1 MNRHVRFRYD
11 FAQHSSLD
19 LNTGDAD
26 SPEELDVR
34 FAFYGHVLRSQPSR
48 DLPDEVDGRGPGTL
62 QISAQFSFDQRGTAN
77 DVRAAEIPFGSKMQV
92 AAGANASAEARCDFI
107 IAQIDVCAA
116 SRAICRCGRVTDFM
130 FSLAFEARDAATSL
144 PIPEAFRF
152 PKTGGLL
159 RSRRLLFRPKL

>member
-11 FAQHSSLD
+11 FAQHPSFD

-34 FAFYGHVLRSQPSR
+34 FAFYDHVLRSQPSR

-62 QISAQFSFDQRGTAN
+62 QIAAQFSFDQGGTTN
-77 DVRAAEIPFGSKMQV
+77 YVRAAEIPFGSKMQV
-92 AAGANASAEARCDFI
+92 AARANASAEAGGDFV
-107 IAQIDVCAA
+107 IAQIDVRAA

-144 PIPEAFRF
+144 PIPKAFRF
-152 PKTGGLL
+152 PKTGGL
-159 RSRRLLFRPKL
+159 RRGRRLLFRPKL